1 MEGEVDST
9 AVQPPPGA
17 AAEVREAREDL
28 REDGARLP
36 LGDGPL
42 RLEAR
47 VQAVAVQVAFES
59 KLCETVFSLYRLKG

>member
-42 RLEAR
+42 RLEPR
-47 VQAVAVQVAFES
+47 VLAVALQLAFES
-59 KLCETVFSLYRLKG
+59 ANFVKPFFFTL